1 MMRRRKRWSFLW
13 ILVPV
18 LILGIVGYLF
28 FYYLFD
34 PTLYKKILEESLT
47 QTLKKEVFIGKAKI
61 SLWDGIGFAFE
72 DFHVKD
78 HPSGPDLLYSRRL
91 IVRVKL
97 LPLLRGEV
105 KWKRIVLDQPILR
118 LLRDREGRFNL
129 WGDFLA
135 AGKLKA
141 SHQKMIQI
149 LSTLFGGSITL
160 RDGEVSLSDE
170 GLGPTPLLTEIKA
183 FHFSLSEVSHRK
195 PFSFHLSGDIVHS
208 NKEGRMV
215 ISGTIQNIPED
226 MDLSKGSVDARVELK
241 GIQALHFWPYFES
254 LLPMDML
261 CGDLDVTARYQGD
274 FQRGFKASANIRFK
288 DLIFDYRKVFA
299 DVMKPK
305 WMNVNLTVDYDH
317 QDLKVPLL
325 SMELPELWVKA
336 KGKIYGIG
344 SKQMGIDAEA
354 QSGSFDLSEGK
365 KFIPFRIITPDVS
378 EPLFRSEGN
387 GPVQILSVKLSG
399 KMPEIEHCDQPVY
412 AHILSV
418 EVKVDGIRL
427 KLPWDLP
434 PVENLKGHLSYKDG
448 DLHLQEIEGR
458 VFHSSIDRANG
469 TFYQLLQT
477 PTLQTHLEGRIDLRD
492 LPSFLNIE
500 GLDGDLSDVFSPIQ
514 IDSGRADYRLFAKVF
529 LKPPLRFQ
537 HQGSYHLWKTRFTHQ
552 QIPFPILIEEG
563 KIDLSNAG
571 IQWLGTK
578 VKFGDSS
585 FLTNG
590 SWKTEG
596 GATPIEM
603 TIKGKA
609 DLKNLFSLA
618 KTPLFS
624 EETRSKTEW
633 IEELSGTTEFF
644 FKGQGQSGLKFSS
657 YEVGVTPRGVHL
669 RPKGIPSLLI
679 FKEGVLSFSPL
690 GIHFSKFKIYSNL
703 SSLTLDGN
711 IKDGTVN
718 LSTRGLIDWKDLF
731 PLLQSPF
738 SPDSIRTP
746 LKEIQEI
753 SGITEGHLRWT
764 GKKEEGITLLKEGEI
779 RLREFSLKHQEMIAP
794 LTSIEGSLL
803 LSPEHIRIVGLKGM
817 LGNSPI
823 SFSGTLSRLTGAEK
837 SSGAKGNFFAF
848 QLNSPS
854 LDFDS
859 LFPKRE
865 GGGRLSFEKL
875 GDWLSSW
882 SLDGKVEVGRGKYR
896 GLSFQDL
903 KVEMKTVDNKL
914 VFGPLQFKGL
924 GGDLW
929 GGGWIEPTER
939 GIRFEMTP
947 RLSNME
953 ANAFLQPLLQKGEE
967 ERIEITGRVHI
978 DRVELRGEGEDSQR
992 VKESLTGALRLEVEN
1007 GMIKRWKTLARIFS
1021 ILNVSQLFWGR
1032 LPDLKTKGLPYRQ
1045 MMANIK
1051 LRDGVAST
1059 EDFIVESDAIRI
1071 TLLGKID
1078 LVKNQIDAT
1087 IGVHPLVTIDM
1098 ILSHLPLAGY
1108 ILTGQDKAFLSYIYE
1123 VKGDLDDP
1131 KIEAVPIKGLGD
1143 NFWGIIHRLLETP
1156 IRPFQKTPNNK
1167 EKK

>member
-1 MMRRRKRWSFLW
+1 MRRRKRWVFLW

-18 LILGIVGYLF
+18 LILGMLGYLF
-28 FYYLFD
+28 FHYLFD

-47 QTLKKEVFIGKAKI
+47 QTLKKEVFIRKAKI
-61 SLWDGIGFAFE
+61 SFWDGIGFVFE

-91 IVRVKL
+91 ILRVKL
-97 LPLLRGEV
+97 LPLLKGEV

-118 LLRDREGRFNL
+118 LLRDRDGRFNL
-129 WGDFLA
+129 WGDLLT
-135 AGKLKA
+135 AGKVKA

-160 RDGEVSLSDE
+160 RDGEISLSDE
-170 GLGPTPLLTEIKA
+170 GLGPAPLITQIKA

-195 PFSFHLSGDIVHS
+195 PFPFRLSGNIVHS

-241 GIQALHFWPYFES
+241 GIRTLHFWPYFKS
-254 LLPMDML
+254 LLPMEML
-261 CGDLDVTARYQGD
+261 SGDLDVAVRYQGD
-274 FQRGFKASANIRFK
+274 FQGSFKASANIRFK
-288 DLIFDYRKVFA
+288 DLIFDYPKVFA
-299 DVMKPK
+299 YVMKPK
-305 WMNVNLTVDYDH
+305 WINVNLTLDYDH
-317 QDLKVPLL
+317 EDLKVPLL
-325 SMELPELWVKA
+325 SVELPELWVKA

-365 KFIPFRIITPDVS
+365 KFIPFRIITRDVS

-399 KMPEIEHCDQPVY
+399 KMPEIEHCDQPLY

-418 EVKVDGIRL
+418 EMKVDGIRL

-434 PVENLKGHLSYKDG
+434 PLENLKGYLSYQDG
-448 DLHLQEIEGR
+448 HLHLKEIEGR

-469 TFYQLLQT
+469 TFYQLLQI

-492 LPSFLNIE
+492 LPSFMNIE
-500 GLDGDLSDVFSPIQ
+500 GLGGDLSDIFSPIQ
-514 IDSGRADYRLFAKVF
+514 IDSGLADYRLFTKVV
-529 LKPPLRFQ
+529 LKPPLHFQ
-537 HQGSYHLWKTRFTHQ
+537 HQGSYHLWKARFTHR
-552 QIPFPILIEEG
+552 QIPFPILIGEG

-571 IQWLGTK
+571 VQWSGTK
-578 VKFGDSS
+578 VELGDSS
-585 FLTNG
+585 FLMNG
-590 SWKTEG
+590 SWKREG

-624 EETRSKTEW
+624 EEVRSKTEW

-644 FKGQGQSGLKFSS
+644 FKGLGQSGLKFSS
-657 YEVGVTPRGVHL
+657 YEGEVTPRGVHL
-669 RPKGIPSLLI
+669 RPKGISSPLI
-679 FKEGVLSFSPL
+679 FKEGALSFSPL
-690 GIHFSKFKIYSNL
+690 GIHFSKFKIHSNL

-711 IKDGTVN
+711 IKDGTIN
-718 LSTRGLIDWKDLF
+718 LSTRGLVDWKDLL
-731 PLLQSPF
+731 PLLQSPL
-738 SPDSIRTP
+738 SPDPIRTP

-753 SGITEGHLRWT
+753 SGITEGHLRWA
-764 GKKEEGITLLKEGEI
+764 GKREEGMALLKEGEI

-794 LTSIEGSLL
+794 LSSMEGSLL
-803 LSPEHIRIVGLKGM
+803 LSPEQIRIVGLKGM
-817 LGNSPI
+817 IGNSPI
-823 SFSGTLSRLTGAEK
+823 SFSGTLSRLRGAEK

-848 QLNSPS
+848 RLNSPS
-854 LDFDS
+854 LDLDS
-859 LFPKRE
+859 LLPKRE
-865 GGGRLSFEKL
+865 GGSPLSLEKL
-875 GDWLSSW
+875 GNWLSTW
-882 SLDGKVEVGRGKYR
+882 SLDGKVEVGQGRYR

-903 KVEMKTVDNKL
+903 KVEMKTVDEKL
-914 VFGPLQFKGL
+914 VFGPFQFKGL

-929 GGGWIEPTER
+929 GGGWIEPIEK
-939 GIRFEMTP
+939 GIRFEITP

-953 ANAFLQPLLQKGEE
+953 AKAFLRTLLQKGEE
-967 ERIEITGRVHI
+967 EKVEITGRVHI
-978 DRVELRGEGEDSQR
+978 DRLELRGEGEDFQR
-992 VKESLTGALRLEVEN
+992 VKESLNGTLRLEAEN
-1007 GMIKRWKTLARIFS
+1007 GMIERWRTLARIFS
-1021 ILNVSQLFWGR
+1021 ILNVSQLLWGR

-1045 MMANIK
+1045 MMANIQVK
-1051 LRDGVAST
+1051 DGVAST
-1059 EDFIVESDAIRI
+1059 GDFIVQSDAIRI

-1108 ILTGQDKAFLSYIYE
+1108 ILTGQDKAFLSYLYE

-1131 KIEAVPIKGLGD
+1131 KIEAVPIKGLGE
-1143 NFWGIIHRLLETP
+1143 NLWGIIQRLLETP
-1156 IRPFQKTPNNK
+1156 IRPFQKAPNNK